1 MSLEICITTNPVTRE
16 FIPCPAGHTL
26 DEQSVPAVPLLAAGT
41 PYITKSAN
49 EAGNDPSALHFL
61 EMLKQMPAADRRN
74 IARLNKDF
82 GTEVVDALAEFYQ
95 LQLKPALQSVNSFAQ
110 NAAIPYL
117 RKEMPG
123 FAGAAAT
130 AFESRLKG
138 FAAYVRDYQ
147 HALEQYRAA
156 YLNKVKAAERR
167 ALAKKVAVAQ
177 AEVNRH
183 FQGEIKR
190 IMATNDAKTGNR
202 GTVWSN
208 PQRAMGLAR
217 GSKTDAAIKLQS
229 YHNVKRVQQ
238 FQRVANIAGKG
249 LVVLDA
255 GLRVNKV
262 QDTYNQGGNWQKE
275 LAREMTG
282 LGLGVIAGSIVGG
295 QLTTTLTLILIAT
308 PYGWVIAIGAG
319 LIAGLIS
326 AKFVDEI
333 GKDISDVL
341 WHSST
346 AIGLN

>member
-1 MSLEICITTNPVTRE
+1 
-16 FIPCPAGHTL
+16 
-26 DEQSVPAVPLLAAGT
+26 LLAAGT
-41 PYITKSAN
+41 PYITKSDSAVV
-49 EAGNDPSALHFL
+49 NDSGALHFL
-61 EMLKQMPAADRRN
+61 EMLKQMPATDRRN
-74 IARLNKDF
+74 IARLNQDF

-95 LQLKPALQSVNSFAQ
+95 FQLKPALQSVNSFTQ
-110 NAAIPYL
+110 NTAIPYVK
-117 RKEMPG
+117 KEIPG

-130 AFESRLKG
+130 ALDSRLKN
-138 FAAYVRDYQ
+138 FASYIKDYQ
-147 HALEQYRAA
+147 QALEQYRAA
-156 YLNKVKAAERR
+156 YINKVKAAEKR
-167 ALAKKVAVAQ
+167 ALAKKVAAAQ

-249 LVVLDA
+249 LIAFDA

-262 QDTYNQGGNWQKE
+262 QNTYNQGGDWQKE

-282 LGLGVIAGSIVGG
+282 FVLGVAMVSAVGG
-295 QLTTTLTLILIAT
+295 YVTTTLTLILIAT
-308 PYGWVIAIGAG
+308 PFGWVVAIGAG
-319 LIAGLIS
+319 LLFGLIS
-326 AKFVDEI
+326 GKMFDSI
-333 GKDISDVL
+333 GKEASDFIWNNSPTL
-341 WHSST
+341 RFD
-346 AIGLN
+346 